1 MADPVVTPHTDT
13 PAQAAQAAEAREMGA
28 TRIPAGETAVA
39 FEGAG
44 DGSPQDPGGPQ
55 GTPTE
60 PQRQAP
66 QVRSPSDEARA
77 AITARFRTDR
87 QAIIEQ
93 NTDQIT
99 DFSATHIP
107 EDFRQAAGEIGQPVP
122 LPEPEPQQQ
131 PQQQAPLETPPPD
144 QKYKIKVRGE
154 EREVTIEELKAIA
167 QKNEA
172 ADQYLEEAKNKLHEV
187 NTLLAQT
194 RQQAQQPAQPGHQA
208 GQPGPQPQPAP
219 QQPAPG
225 EEHPDA
231 ISKLLEA
238 IQFGDNPEAA
248 RQLLQDTIAG
258 MTNEVATRKVQE
270 QLLQQ
275 RLKDE
280 GARSAKV
287 IADFTEKHPELA
299 NDDKA
304 RAAIEVTTLRIQRE
318 DLRSLGLDPDHLRT
332 DGHPT
337 TPGDVSQ
344 AHRYYRTE
352 GHRLH
357 TPAEMLETAIKE
369 VNDWRGIKPENPAPT
384 PTNEPPKG
392 APRIE
397 VSRER
402 QDRLRAVPQQPSR
415 TTAPTLQSPPPV
427 DQTERRSNIVEQM
440 KARTKGTPRRGGAS
454 VPA

>member
-1 MADPVVTPHTDT
+1 
-13 PAQAAQAAEAREMGA
+13 MGA
-28 TRIPAGETAVA
+28 TRIPAGENAVA

-44 DGSPQDPGGPQ
+44 DGSPQDPGGAPVEPSQQQAKPQ
-55 GTPTE
+55 I
-60 PQRQAP
+60 
-66 QVRSPSDEARA
+66 RSPSDEMRA

-87 QAIIEQ
+87 QAIVEQ
-93 NTDQIT
+93 NTDQIN

-107 EDFRQAAGEIGQPVP
+107 EDFRQAAGEIDQPVP
-122 LPEPEPQQQ
+122 LPEPEPQQ
-131 PQQQAPLETPPPD
+131 PQAPLETPPPD
-144 QKYKIKVRGE
+144 QKYKLKVRGE
-154 EREVTIEELKAIA
+154 EKEVSLQELIAIA

-172 ADQYLEEAKNKLHEV
+172 ADQYLDEAKNKLHEI

-194 RQQAQQPAQPGHQA
+194 KQQAQQPAQPGHQA

-225 EEHPDA
+225 EGHPDA

-258 MTNEVATRKVQE
+258 MTDEVATRKVQE

-287 IADFTEKHPELA
+287 VKDFADQHPELA
-299 NDDKA
+299 NDEKA
-304 RAAIEVTTLRIQRE
+304 RAAIEVTTLRMQCD
-318 DLRSLGLDPDHLRT
+318 DLRSLGLDPYRLRT
-332 DGHPT
+332 DGNPT
-337 TPGDVSQ
+337 TPGDIAQ

-357 TPAEMLETAIKE
+357 TPAEMLETAFKE
-369 VNDWRGIKPENPAPT
+369 VNEWRGIKPENPAPT
-384 PTNEPPKG
+384 PTNEPPRG

-415 TTAPTLQSPPPV
+415 TTAPTMQSPPPV
-427 DQTERRSNIVEQM
+427 DQAERRSNIVEQM
-440 KARTKGTPRRGGAS
+440 KSRTKGSPRRGGAS